1 MNGGRKQ
8 LPSTTALQ
16 VLIELAKSGFT
27 TSAAR
32 ALNMSQSAV
41 SKQLISLEQHVGA
54 PLFVR
59 TNSGL
64 MLSDAGR
71 IYLEC
76 ASTVIR
82 AMEDAALLTAKLQ
95 PNSETLRLQ
104 VPPILGD
111 RWLLPRFFEF
121 AEANPDIDV
130 HFTSFDTA
138 ATAVPSD
145 GIFSFSERA
154 PAPGRSIRLF
164 GNDVL
169 LVASPEYWRKLNS
182 PTDFEDLHVGTI
194 LEHPNT
200 PINWHEFLEQK
211 KIAVQSPRILQFGY
225 YTMVI
230 RAALEGKGMA
240 FVPRELIEQ
249 DLNSGRLVSPPSFR
263 YEGSIWYWFTPSL
276 EARASTALAVFIKW
290 LKSII

>member
-27 TSAAR
+27 TTAAR
-32 ALNMSQSAV
+32 SLNMSQSAV
-41 SKQLISLEQHVGA
+41 SKQLISLEHYVGV
-54 PLFVR
+54 PLFIR
-59 TNSGL
+59 TNGGL
-64 MLSDAGR
+64 ILSDAGQ

-95 PNSETLRLQ
+95 PDSETLRLQ

-121 AEANPDIDV
+121 SEAYPEIDV

-138 ATAVPSD
+138 ATSVPSD
-145 GIFSFSERA
+145 GVFSFSERE
-154 PAPGRSIRLF
+154 PVPGRSIRLF
-164 GNDVL
+164 GRDVV
-169 LVASPEYWRKLNS
+169 LVASPEYWKKLNA
-182 PTDFEDLHVGTI
+182 PVEFDELHAGTV

-200 PINWHEFLEQK
+200 PINWHEFVEDR
-211 KIAVQSPRILQFGY
+211 KIAVKSPRIVQFGY

-230 RAALEGKGMA
+230 RAALEGKA
-240 FVPRELIEQ
+240 WL
-249 DLNSGRLVSPPSFR
+249 SF
-263 YEGSIWYWFTPSL
+263 P
-276 EARASTALAVFIKW
+276 AN
-290 LKSII
+290 